1 MISAITEEYLKDNFV
16 NAYFIDQERKNIE
29 VLTTNEDKSKVFSTI
44 IPYEEGHHQWVA
56 LQTKMNIDQ
65 LHEATYQRN
74 KLEQEQFEKSVM
86 RIAEKEGLI
95 FEFENKK
102 LDPKFYPK
110 ILSAL
115 FEDNDNVDQIFAL
128 KLACF
133 ETKEI
138 SDSSNNEGKKKLRQA
153 KTKIQV
159 LKAAIE
165 IIEG

>member
-44 IPYEEGHHQWVA
+44 IPYEEDHPQWVA

-102 LDPKFYPK
+102 LDTKFYPK
-110 ILSAL
+110 ILTAL

-133 ETKEI
+133 ETKDI
-138 SDSSNNEGKKKLRQA
+138 NDSSNNEGKKKLRQA

-159 LKAAIE
+159 LKAAID

>member
-1 MISAITEEYLKDNFV
+1 MIGTITEEYLKDHFV

-29 VLTTNEDKSKVFSTI
+29 ILTTNEDKSKIYSTI
-44 IPYEEGHHQWVA
+44 IPYEENHPQWIA

-102 LDPKFYPK
+102 LDTKFYPK
-110 ILSAL
+110 ILTSL

-138 SDSSNNEGKKKLRQA
+138 SESSNNEAKKKLRQA
-153 KTKIQV
+153 KTKLEV
-159 LKAAIE
+159 LKTAIE
-165 IIEG
+165 IVQG